1 MLPEGF
7 AARMRALLGSEYGD
21 FLASFDRPLCTGLR
35 KNPLKAGFT
44 GDLSRF
50 SLAPVPWCP
59 TGFYY
64 DAASRPGLSPYHAAG
79 LYYLQEPSAMAPAEL
94 LDPQPG
100 ERVLDLCA
108 APGGKSTQLAGKL
121 LGKGLLVCNEIN
133 AKRAKILSGN
143 MERLG
148 ISNALVLNEHPK
160 KLTERFA
167 GYFDKILVD
176 APCSG
181 EGMFRKDPTAIAEWS
196 PEHVSACAKRQQQ
209 ILESACRCVAP
220 GGKLI
225 YSTCTFSREENEDV
239 IEEFCRMHPEFTVEM
254 QHRLYP
260 HTCCGEGHFA
270 ARLQRNR
277 SSFPDTSA
285 FTASAESACTAQK
298 KAGTRSGRAK
308 RSDCIPDAVA
318 VPRIKDKAEIAA
330 LTEFLRDSFLDFSD
344 ESRLNEFLREIRRM
358 SDGRIVYAPFT
369 FHENLLRLRILS
381 LGVEVGELLKGRF
394 KPCHSFFVACH
405 GLHFR
410 NEIDFSSESDELRR
424 YLSGNTVPV
433 PVNMRGFAA
442 VSVDGCTLGF
452 GKAVDGVLKN
462 HFPKGLAV
470 AAFR

>member
-50 SLAPVPWCP
+50 LLAPVPWCP

-181 EGMFRKDPTAIAEWS
+181 EGMFRKEEAAVTDWTEDTNAICANRQLEILA
-196 PEHVSACAKRQQQ
+196 SAAGMLR
-209 ILESACRCVAP
+209 P
-220 GGKLI
+220 GGRLV
-225 YSTCTFSREENEDV
+225 YSTCTFSPVENEGVISEFLWKNPDFSVEKLDV
-239 IEEFCRMHPEFTVEM
+239 PFLSPGRPDWVPNPAPGLEHTFRLWP
-254 QHRLYP
+254 HRLL
-260 HTCCGEGHFA
+260 GEGHYAAVLRRTGDEVPAALSPEPAAKCPPELAAFRGQTGAALPEGKLLRFGDVCYLVPQELPEVKGLRVLRAGLELGAVLKNRFEPAHAWALWLQKNPTRCSPGICPATCCRPASAAGRSCRRTGFRSAGQRATEASSKITIRRRFA
-270 ARLQRNR
+270 ARFKN
-277 SSFPDTSA
+277 
-285 FTASAESACTAQK
+285 
-298 KAGTRSGRAK
+298 
-308 RSDCIPDAVA
+308 
-318 VPRIKDKAEIAA
+318 
-330 LTEFLRDSFLDFSD
+330 
-344 ESRLNEFLREIRRM
+344 RRM
-358 SDGRIVYAPFT
+358 HYGKDSPD
-369 FHENLLRLRILS
+369 
-381 LGVEVGELLKGRF
+381 
-394 KPCHSFFVACH
+394 
-405 GLHFR
+405 
-410 NEIDFSSESDELRR
+410 RR
-424 YLSGNTVPV
+424 G
-433 PVNMRGFAA
+433 
-442 VSVDGCTLGF
+442 
-452 GKAVDGVLKN
+452 
-462 HFPKGLAV
+462 
-470 AAFR
+470 

>member
-35 KNPLKAGFT
+35 KNPLKASFT

-181 EGMFRKDPTAIAEWS
+181 EGMFRKEEAAVTDWTEDTNAI
-196 PEHVSACAKRQQQ
+196 CANRQLE
-209 ILESACRCVAP
+209 IL
-220 GGKLI
+220 
-225 YSTCTFSREENEDV
+225 
-239 IEEFCRMHPEFTVEM
+239 
-254 QHRLYP
+254 
-260 HTCCGEGHFA
+260 
-270 ARLQRNR
+270 
-277 SSFPDTSA
+277 
-285 FTASAESACTAQK
+285 ASAACSA
-298 KAGTRSGRAK
+298 
-308 RSDCIPDAVA
+308 P
-318 VPRIKDKAEIAA
+318 
-330 LTEFLRDSFLDFSD
+330 
-344 ESRLNEFLREIRRM
+344 
-358 SDGRIVYAPFT
+358 
-369 FHENLLRLRILS
+369 
-381 LGVEVGELLKGRF
+381 
-394 KPCHSFFVACH
+394 
-405 GLHFR
+405 
-410 NEIDFSSESDELRR
+410 
-424 YLSGNTVPV
+424 
-433 PVNMRGFAA
+433 AA
-442 VSVDGCTLGF
+442 VWFIPHAHSHLWKTKV
-452 GKAVDGVLKN
+452 
-462 HFPKGLAV
+462 
-470 AAFR
+470 